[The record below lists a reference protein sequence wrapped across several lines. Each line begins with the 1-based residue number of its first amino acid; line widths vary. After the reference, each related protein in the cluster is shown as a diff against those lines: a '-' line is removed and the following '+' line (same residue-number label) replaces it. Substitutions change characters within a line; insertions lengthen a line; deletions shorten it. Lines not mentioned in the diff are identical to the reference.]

1 MCHCKRLLKKFSIKT
16 SYLVEKQLSFV
27 IRKEIKLTDGIS
39 EDHTFQY
46 VSILRLIEVLLLK
59 KDVQKYVFS
68 SGVTESDE
76 LICEFKVGLIFKNNT
91 TRTSSNKT
99 LYIMLYCDGFVFA
112 TPLGNKV
119 KQCKISAFYVVLKQL
134 TKKKG
139 LMLSSTNLAV
149 LCKTIFIEKYCYELV
164 LAPLIKD
171 LNILEQKGVFS
182 NID

>member
-1 MCHCKRLLKKFSIKT
+1 MAQKIEVDILLKVFNVVSPQEKSQHLQNILHLCHCKRLLKKFSIKT

-46 VSILRLIEVLLLK
+46 VSILLIEVLLLK

-134 TKKKG
+134 TKKKRF
-139 LMLSSTNLAV
+139 NV
-149 LCKTIFIEKYCYELV
+149 EF
-164 LAPLIKD
+164 
-171 LNILEQKGVFS
+171 N
-182 NID
+182 

>member
-1 MCHCKRLLKKFSIKT
+1 MAQKIEVDILLKVFNVVSPQEKSQHLQNISSFVSLQKAFEKFSIKT
-16 SYLVEKQLSFV
+16 SYLVEKHLSFV

-91 TRTSSNKT
+91 TRTSSDKT

-134 TKKKG
+134 TKKKRF
-139 LMLSSTNLAV
+139 NV
-149 LCKTIFIEKYCYELV
+149 EF
-164 LAPLIKD
+164 
-171 LNILEQKGVFS
+171 N
-182 NID
+182 